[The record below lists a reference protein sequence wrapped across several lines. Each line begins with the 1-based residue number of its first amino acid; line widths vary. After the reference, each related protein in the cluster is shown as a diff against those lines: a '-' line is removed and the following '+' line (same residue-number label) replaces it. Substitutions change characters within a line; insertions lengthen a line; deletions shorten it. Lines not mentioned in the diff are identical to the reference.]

1 MLSALLPLRK
11 KVILKLEVPQDT
23 LLRVCGPFLRFRV
36 CKKEGRS
43 TLHKT

>member
-1 MLSALLPLRK
+1 MLSALLLSR

-23 LLRVCGPFLRFRV
+23 LLRVCGAFLRFRI